1 MVGYTKQYRAGPTI
15 DQNMY
20 CLIVLPFDILAIN
33 SALTKKFGATPTTG
47 IELQERQSNSTSM
60 VSKTSGDLE
69 STSKGI
75 EGRSGAEDGK
85 LLPLKETNCSK
96 GDELEVES
104 CNLKG
109 NSSDLLK

>member
-1 MVGYTKQYRAGPTI
+1 MAELNDV
-15 DQNMY
+15 DM
-20 CLIVLPFDILAIN
+20 N
-33 SALTKKFGATPTTG
+33 SALTKKFGTTPTTG

-69 STSKGI
+69 NTSKGI